1 MVKNQIKLEFHTVL
15 YSNLFLGFY
24 FKVSKL
30 IDCDVSIWS
39 YTFAHV
45 SIGRFK
51 VKINIDLECNL
62 ICCKK
67 VDDKLWPSS
76 ELPAVINVTA
86 TATYRC

>member
-1 MVKNQIKLEFHTVL
+1 MVL
-15 YSNLFLGFY
+15 YSNLLLGIY

-39 YTFAHV
+39 YTFTHV

-51 VKINIDLECNL
+51 VKIKIDLECNL

-67 VDDKLWPSS
+67 IDDKL
-76 ELPAVINVTA
+76 
-86 TATYRC
+86 